1 MERKNYLKEEL
12 SNEEKL
18 YLKRTIMTA
27 RNLYIK
33 KNRKFLKQNNLELK
47 EEIFRTGDSFI
58 DSVIERCLQEV
69 KSAEKFE
76 ETLSNPVLCKYVKA
90 LSLREKEVLFYL
102 FWKEKQVNDT
112 AQILGIHRN
121 AVGKIRDRAITKIA
135 ENMLKEEKKDV

>member
-1 MERKNYLKEEL
+1 MKNYLLEKLSKEE
-12 SNEEKL
+12 KV

-33 KNRKFLKQNNLELK
+33 KNRKYLNSYNMELK
-47 EEIFRTGDSFI
+47 EEIFQTGDSFV

-69 KSAEKFE
+69 KSAEKFA
-76 ETLSNPVLCKYVKA
+76 ETLSNPLLCKNYKA

-102 FWKEKQVNDT
+102 FSEKRQINDI

-121 AVGKIRDRAITKIA
+121 SVGKIRDKALTKIA
-135 ENMLKEEKKDV
+135 ENMLKEGMKNV